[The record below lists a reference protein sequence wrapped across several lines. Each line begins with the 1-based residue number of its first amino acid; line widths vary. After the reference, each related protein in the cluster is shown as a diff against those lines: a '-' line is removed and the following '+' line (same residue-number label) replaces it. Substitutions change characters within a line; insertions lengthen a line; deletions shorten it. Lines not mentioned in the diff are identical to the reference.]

1 MSGRGA
7 TLPVMGFTDDQRQVI
22 ACAVLD
28 DNHTVGDA
36 IAAAAAG
43 GFGLAP
49 FTIRAA
55 TVDRIVAEERERRR
69 PIGEIAEDVRRL
81 ILKLC
86 KRELSRLE
94 QLPQLGADDA
104 LALQRLDQL
113 QQDAR
118 DLPTGCADSGEDE
131 ELE

>member
-1 MSGRGA
+1 MR
-7 TLPVMGFTDDQRQVI
+7 FTDDQRQVI
-22 ACAVLD
+22 AHAVLD
-28 DNHTVGDA
+28 DDHTVCDA
-36 IAAAAAG
+36 IEAAAAG
-43 GFGLAP
+43 EFGLAP

-55 TVDRIVAEERERRR
+55 TVDRIAAEERERRR
-69 PIGEIAEDVRRL
+69 PIGEIAEDVRRR

-86 KRELSRLE
+86 RRELSRLE
-94 QLPQLGADDA
+94 QLPQLGADNA

-118 DLPTGCADSGEDE
+118 DLTGCADSTEDE